1 MKPAILDGLMGLS
14 ADITE
19 SEEEVI
25 LNNSHELAM
34 N

>member
-1 MKPAILDGLMGLS
+1 MKPAIPDGLMGLS

-19 SEEEVI
+19 SEEEAI
-25 LNNSHELAM
+25 LDNSRKFAM